1 MTALEMKQ
9 EFLARYD
16 AATSLAAP
24 GWENSEISEFLNI
37 SQKKLI
43 FEAWVNKRYDL
54 ISNIIKETS
63 EIISPTLVTD
73 TLAKNIYT
81 YDLSLITDYL
91 YYIQSQSEYNRT
103 SPTTVSGAQN
113 QIVNEEIDL
122 RQAAQFLTTVFNKP
136 FFRQPKCFIS
146 NSRLKVIADA
156 YSSIIGLIVTYV
168 KTPIDISIDN
178 TTNTDV
184 NEALHKDIVESAV
197 LVAIDSIKAAKISN
211 Q

>member
-1 MTALEMKQ
+1 MKN

-24 GWENSEISEFLNI
+24 GWEDSEISEFLNI
-37 SQKKLI
+37 AQHKVITELYKARR
-43 FEAWVNKRYDL
+43 FDL
-54 ISNIIKETS
+54 ISQLVKETT
-63 EIISPTLVTD
+63 EITSATTPALVTD
-73 TLAKNIYT
+73 SLAKNLFT
-81 YDLSLITDYL
+81 CTLSEINDYL
-91 YYIQSQSEYNRT
+91 YYVQSQSEYTRSAPT
-103 SPTTVSGAQN
+103 SVVAPQN

-146 NSRLKVIADA
+146 NDKLKIIGDA
-156 YSSIIGLIVTYV
+156 YTTIIGLIITYV
-168 KTPIDISIDN
+168 KTPTVIDITSETD
-178 TTNTDV
+178 TDV
-184 NEALHKDIVESAV
+184 NEAIHKDIVESAV